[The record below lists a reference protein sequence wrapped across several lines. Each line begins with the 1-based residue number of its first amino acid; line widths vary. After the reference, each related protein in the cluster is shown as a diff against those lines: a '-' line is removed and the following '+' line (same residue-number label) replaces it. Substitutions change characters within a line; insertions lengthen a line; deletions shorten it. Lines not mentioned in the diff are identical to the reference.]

1 LHDGAEPEGTVMS
14 PDADIVV
21 AGAGHNSLLTACYL
35 AKAGYSCLVLDARHI
50 PGGGAATE
58 ELVLPGFGIDT
69 CATGHTMIRVNP
81 ALLADELG
89 LIADYGLR
97 YAEPDP
103 VEQVAFPDG
112 RQLTMWLDRERT
124 IDEVARFSAA
134 DAASYRRLLE
144 EYDEV
149 KSIFSR
155 SQFTPVGFGP
165 SLEAMLA
172 EHPRGGIWARRRLL
186 SAVEVVRHEFT
197 SRHIQAFLLWM
208 AFQVFQPVDVPGSG
222 VLPYQQ
228 TFGRQQRSW
237 SIPIGGSGRLTA
249 ALTGYLADHGGA
261 VLCDRRVTRLLLE
274 DGRCV
279 GVETDRGERYRARSA
294 VVSTIHAKHL
304 RDMAPPEAWP
314 EEFHYGIDTYD
325 VGVPG
330 FATYYCAT
338 AAPAFASPDGPRS
351 AVSAGLAGWPEDM
364 IGMGADLRADRFL
377 TDPAWVLV
385 ATPTLADPGRA
396 PAGLHTVKV
405 LTPQTYRLPEGD
417 WERVKER
424 HARHLLGQ
432 LRRHAPN
439 FTDEVILGELTK
451 SPADIERLNPHMI
464 HGAFHGGNRGPAFSG
479 ALRPAPGWASHRMPI
494 PGLYQTGGSTH
505 PGGSIT
511 GAPGRNAAIVLLT
524 DLGHDP
530 AAVMSGQVTPVAGDP
545 GG

>member
-1 LHDGAEPEGTVMS
+1 MT

-35 AKAGYSCLVLDARHI
+35 AKAGYRCLVLDARHI

-89 LIADYGLR
+89 LIADYGLS

-112 RQLTMWLDRERT
+112 EQLTMWLDRERT
-124 IDEVARFSAA
+124 IEEVARFSRA
-134 DAASYRRLLE
+134 DAAAYRRLLD

-165 SLEAMLA
+165 SLDAMLA
-172 EHPRGGIWARRRLL
+172 EHPRGMIWARRRQL
-186 SAVEVVRHEFT
+186 SAVEVVQHEFT

-208 AFQVFQPVDVPGSG
+208 AFQVFQPVDTPGSG
-222 VLPYQQ
+222 ALPYQQ

-237 SIPIGGSGRLTA
+237 SIPVGGSGRLTA
-249 ALTGYLADHGGA
+249 ALTGYLADHGGT
-261 VLCDRRVTRLLLE
+261 VLCGRRVTRLLLA
-274 DGRCV
+274 DGRCA
-279 GVETDRGERYRARSA
+279 GVETEDGEQYRAGTA

-304 RDMAPPEAWP
+304 RDMAPADAWP

-338 AAPAFASPDGPRS
+338 AAPAFASPHGPRS

-364 IGMGADLRADRFL
+364 IRHGRGPAGGPVPGRPGLGAGGDPDAGRSGPGPGRPAHGQGPHPADL
-377 TDPAWVLV
+377 P
-385 ATPTLADPGRA
+385 A
-396 PAGLHTVKV
+396 PAGDG
-405 LTPQTYRLPEGD
+405 RLG
-417 WERVKER
+417 
-424 HARHLLGQ
+424 HASRSSTRGACWRPCAGT
-432 LRRHAPN
+432 RR
-439 FTDEVILGELTK
+439 T
-451 SPADIERLNPHMI
+451 SPTR
-464 HGAFHGGNRGPAFSG
+464 SS
-479 ALRPAPGWASHRMPI
+479 WAS
-494 PGLYQTGGSTH
+494 
-505 PGGSIT
+505 
-511 GAPGRNAAIVLLT
+511 
-524 DLGHDP
+524 
-530 AAVMSGQVTPVAGDP
+530 
-545 GG
+545 